1 MLPGSINQSF
11 IVKSMQICWRGH
23 WAVLAAARTTSASTF
38 RIINHQQ
45 PTMCDVELLL
55 LLLLRIRLVA
65 SLAAM
70 QPKLST
76 NECNDRQ
83 RLIRLRH
90 FINPSS
96 FAGEVTPLPTQLV
109 SSLQSVAKYQR
120 KLLHRQAAMRFD
132 NMAFQRNLVANC
144 ITHVTNSRR

>member
-55 LLLLRIRLVA
+55 LLLLLRIRLVA

-70 QPKLST
+70 QAKLST

-90 FINPSS
+90 FIYPSS
-96 FAGEVTPLPTQLV
+96 FAVEVTPLPNTV
-109 SSLQSVAKYQR
+109 R
-120 KLLHRQAAMRFD
+120 
-132 NMAFQRNLVANC
+132 
-144 ITHVTNSRR
+144 